1 MTSETR
7 LFIGSL
13 AVVPLSELRFT
24 ASRSSGPGGQ
34 HVNKTSSRMTLS
46 FDIGA
51 SAALNS
57 WQKRRLHQQLP
68 TRINREGILSMHA
81 QKHRS
86 QGANRELLTARFV
99 ELLEAAL
106 TPPKRRRKTRPTR
119 SSVERRLE
127 QKKMRS
133 RVKRRRST
141 RIDGEE

>member
-1 MTSETR
+1 VTSETD

-34 HVNKTSSRMTLS
+34 HVNKTSSRMSLS
-46 FDIGA
+46 FDIDA
-51 SAALNS
+51 SSGLDP

-68 TRINREGILSMHA
+68 TRISREGILSMHA

-86 QGANRELLTARFV
+86 QSANRELLIARFV
-99 ELLEAAL
+99 EMLEAAL
-106 TPPKRRRKTRPTR
+106 TPPKRRRKTRPSR

-127 QKKMRS
+127 EKKRRS
-133 RVKRRRST
+133 RVKRRRSGG
-141 RIDGEE
+141 IGSEE